1 MTMIDALQP
10 FVIHLAQMEVPVF
23 NPIIVHVLLDGLAT
37 FARLVRELMN
47 NDYDCNT
54 I

>member
-23 NPIIVHVLLDGLAT
+23 SPIIVHVLLDGLAM
-37 FARLVRELMN
+37 FARLVRN
-47 NDYDCNT
+47 
-54 I
+54 